1 MPEYGFYL
9 TRIFPYK
16 NQNLGFLP
24 YMGKYWSRKIAFCHL
39 LRSECI
45 LLCILLSFPNSLWHL
60 NEILSEY

>member
-16 NQNLGFLP
+16 NQNLRFLT
-24 YMGKYWSRKIAFCHL
+24 YMGKYWSRKIAFWHL

-45 LLCILLSFPNSLWHL
+45 LLCILLSLPNSLWHL